1 MSLLVQTLLVILAVV
16 AASTYLLRRG
26 WKFVRLFRVG
36 GGGEGRAKGRH
47 PVTPWGKPAKG
58 YKTRAPKKQSNKY
71 IIEKRKK

>member
-36 GGGEGRAKGRH
+36 GGGEGRGGCAGGCEAKSR
-47 PVTPWGKPAKG
+47 PRKQKVRLEP
-58 YKTRAPKKQSNKY
+58 TRKL
-71 IIEKRKK
+71 ER